1 MTIEPKSLH
10 RDYDLAKS
18 QNRSLSLSFSL
29 PPPWEILTISD
40 HLTASNSR
48 FKKWAGDEFSAPDPL
63 RWTLAWQQ
71 HRQSNLIYF
80 PSLFSFFPFTS
91 FCSKEES
98 TRKTPFNFVFL
109 RYKKKIYIYIYIISL
124 NGGKR
129 ARASEREEDK
139 KKSGDHPEF
148 ELWKMKSTLSSQFK
162 RGEKIII
169 INQKKNRERAC
180 RKFDYCRA
188 AGADSSNFSN
198 KSIIIKKFK
207 PAEAFNNSHFV
218 WIYK

>member
-1 MTIEPKSLH
+1 MNFQRRIPSGGH
-10 RDYDLAKS
+10 WHDSNIAS
-18 QNRSLSLSFSL
+18 Q
-29 PPPWEILTISD
+29 ILFIS
-40 HLTASNSR
+40 
-48 FKKWAGDEFSAPDPL
+48 PL
-63 RWTLAWQQ
+63 
-71 HRQSNLIYF
+71 YF
-80 PSLFSFFPFTS
+80 PSSLLLLSVLKRKAHGRPPSTLFFFVT
-91 FCSKEES
+91 
-98 TRKTPFNFVFL
+98 
-109 RYKKKIYIYIYIISL
+109 KKKYIYIYIISL